1 MVDVGRNIREA
12 REARGLT
19 VQEVSRRAGLTHST
33 LAWIEDGTTRD
44 PKISTVVALARAL
57 GVEPAELLR
66 GREPV
71 PLGRASAGASE
82 APTPAGFAEYS
93 RDLLTRWVLR
103 AVRTGEVSVEEG
115 VAMLSD
121 PTRAKLPS
129 SRELIMVA
137 FDELDFAEFLRWRA
151 EQPLELLER
160 VPELIRGETVSQH
173 RLALVRHEA
182 RDRRER
188 IRFAEREAAE
198 VGPGERG

>member
-44 PKISTVVALARAL
+44 PKISTVLGLARAL

-66 GREPV
+66 EREPV
-71 PLGRASAGASE
+71 PLGRASAGAE
-82 APTPAGFAEYS
+82 ATPPGFAEYS
-93 RDLLTRWVLR
+93 RDLLNRWVLR

-115 VAMLSD
+115 LAMLTD
-121 PTRAKLPS
+121 PTRGPS
-129 SRELIMVA
+129 SRELIMEA
-137 FDELDFAEFLRWRA
+137 FEKMDFGEFLRWRA

-160 VPELIRGETVSQH
+160 VEELLKGEEVDWH

-188 IRFAEREAAE
+188 IRVAEREAAE
-198 VGPGERG
+198 VGPEERG